1 MMIPAMRPLHRMN
14 HALFLTA
21 TALVTRR
28 RAPRLRHHRLKH
40 LQWVDTAEKA
50 QRSLLRGGTATR
62 TTLVL
67 VTCCIVVFVVCFFL
81 NYLRHVRLVWNLFTV
96 VCNGFCH
103 ATSCV
108 MCVSLSLYYD
118 VKFDGS
124 HYVMHFL
131 VLISYRYIN

>member
-1 MMIPAMRPLHRMN
+1 M
-14 HALFLTA
+14 
-21 TALVTRR
+21 
-28 RAPRLRHHRLKH
+28 
-40 LQWVDTAEKA
+40 DTAEKA
-50 QRSLLRGGTATR
+50 QRSLLRGGTATK

-67 VTCCIVVFVVCFFL
+67 VTCCIVVFVVFFL
-81 NYLRHVRLVWNLFTV
+81 NYLRHVRLVQNLFTV

-103 ATSCV
+103 ATACV
-108 MCVSLSLYYD
+108 MCVLLSLYYD